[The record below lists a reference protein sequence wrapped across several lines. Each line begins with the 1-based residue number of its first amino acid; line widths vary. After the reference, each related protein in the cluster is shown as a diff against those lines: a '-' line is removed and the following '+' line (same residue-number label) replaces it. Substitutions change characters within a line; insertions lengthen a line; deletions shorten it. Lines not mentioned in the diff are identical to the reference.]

1 MKRDLQ
7 NYYRGLREKIKNADA
22 EIFVAQMKRK
32 KEANPAFFY
41 DFVVDEHGKLVYIF
55 WADATSRKNYKY
67 FGDVVTFDATYS
79 TNQYNMI
86 FAPFTGVNNHMQSVF
101 FGSAFLINEKI
112 ESYEWL
118 FQTFLSAMGGKA
130 PRLIITDE
138 DASMKSTI
146 RSIFPNTIHRFCMW
160 HIMEKMPE
168 KVSFPTNQD
177 KQFWKDLNEC
187 VWGSETGEEFEMRW
201 NAIITSKGLQ
211 KNEWLFNRYQ
221 IRESWIPA
229 YFMDVPLAGLLRTTS
244 RSESSNS
251 FFNRF
256 IRQKLSF
263 VEFRL
268 RFDTA
273 LECQRHEELKA
284 DHMSI
289 HSTPLFS
296 TPWPIK
302 K

>member
-1 MKRDLQ
+1 
-7 NYYRGLREKIKNADA
+7 
-22 EIFVAQMKRK
+22 
-32 KEANPAFFY
+32 
-41 DFVVDEHGKLVYIF
+41 
-55 WADATSRKNYKY
+55 
-67 FGDVVTFDATYS
+67 
-79 TNQYNMI
+79 
-86 FAPFTGVNNHMQSVF
+86 
-101 FGSAFLINEKI
+101 
-112 ESYEWL
+112 
-118 FQTFLSAMGGKA
+118 
-130 PRLIITDE
+130 
-138 DASMKSTI
+138 
-146 RSIFPNTIHRFCMW
+146 MW

-229 YFMDVPLAGLLRTTS
+229 YFMDVPLAGFLRTTS

-256 IRQKLSF
+256 IHRKLSF
-263 VEFRL
+263 VEFWL

-289 HSTPLFS
+289 HSTPLLS
-296 TPWPIK
+296 TPWPIEKQGSILYTHNVFK
-302 K
+302 KFQNEVISARDHCFVVGIMLQEDVKFVVINDGSMRERVVQWCASDMFGSCSCKLFESIGIPCSHIILTLRGEKLYELPSFFILKRWETKRKR